1 MMKHFSL
8 GLAVGAGFGV
18 VLSLFKDKNG
28 NRLFP
33 SAQKQINSVKEDFS
47 DLSSSSNNLKIAK
60 QKLKESLPQAKNTIS
75 ELEKEVE
82 YYQIGIN
89 RIIAKLKAKTTKIN
103 SKIDNGIDSS
113 KN

>member
-33 SAQKQINSVKEDFS
+33 AAQKPINSVKEDIS
-47 DLSSSSNNLKIAK
+47 DLAVSSKKLKTAK
-60 QKLKESLPQAKNTIS
+60 QELKESLPEAKRAIS
-75 ELEKEVE
+75 ELQNEVE
-82 YYQIGIN
+82 YYQISIN
-89 RIIAKLKAKTTKIN
+89 RIIAKLKGKASAINRNIENETDN
-103 SKIDNGIDSS
+103 SKN
-113 KN
+113 

>member
-1 MMKHFSL
+1 MKHFSL

-33 SAQKQINSVKEDFS
+33 SVQKPINSVKEDIS
-47 DLSSSSNNLKIAK
+47 DLTDSSKKLKTAK
-60 QKLKESLPQAKNTIS
+60 QELKESLPQAKKAIS

>member
-1 MMKHFSL
+1 MKHFSL

-47 DLSSSSNNLKIAK
+47 DLSASSNNLKTAK
-60 QKLKESLPQAKNTIS
+60 QELKESLPEAKRAIS
-75 ELEKEVE
+75 ELQNEVE

-89 RIIAKLKAKTTKIN
+89 RVIARLKGKASAINRNIENEADN
-103 SKIDNGIDSS
+103 SKN
-113 KN
+113 

>member
-18 VLSLFKDKNG
+18 VLSLFKDKKG

-33 SAQKQINSVKEDFS
+33 SAQKQIKSVKEDFT
-47 DLSSSSNNLKIAK
+47 DLSTSSKKLKIAK
-60 QKLKESLPQAKNTIS
+60 QELKESLPQVKKTIS
-75 ELEKEVE
+75 ELEKETE

-103 SKIDNGIDSS
+103 SKIDNGTDSS

>member
-1 MMKHFSL
+1 MKHFSL

-47 DLSSSSNNLKIAK
+47 DLAVSSKKLKTAK
-60 QKLKESLPQAKNTIS
+60 QELKESLPEAKRAIS
-75 ELEKEVE
+75 ELQNEVE
-82 YYQIGIN
+82 YYQISIN
-89 RIIAKLKAKTTKIN
+89 RIIAKLKGKTSAINRNIENETDN
-103 SKIDNGIDSS
+103 SKN
-113 KN
+113 

>member
-1 MMKHFSL
+1 MKHFSL

-33 SAQKQINSVKEDFS
+33 SVQKSINSVKEDIN
-47 DLSSSSNNLKIAK
+47 DLAISNKKLKTAK
-60 QKLKESLPQAKNTIS
+60 QELKESLPESKRAIS
-75 ELEKEVE
+75 ELQNEVE

-89 RIIAKLKAKTTKIN
+89 RVIARLKGKASAINRNIENEADN
-103 SKIDNGIDSS
+103 SKN
-113 KN
+113 

>member
-1 MMKHFSL
+1 MKHFSL

-33 SAQKQINSVKEDFS
+33 SAQKQINSVKEDIN
-47 DLSSSSNNLKIAK
+47 DLAISNKKLKTAK
-60 QKLKESLPQAKNTIS
+60 QELKEPLPEAKRAIS
-75 ELEKEVE
+75 ELQNEVE

-89 RIIAKLKAKTTKIN
+89 RVIARLKGKASAIN
-103 SKIDNGIDSS
+103 RNIEN
-113 KN
+113 

>member
-1 MMKHFSL
+1 MKHFSL

-47 DLSSSSNNLKIAK
+47 DLSASSKNLKIAK

-89 RIIAKLKAKTTKIN
+89 RIIAKLKSKASAINRNIENEADN
-103 SKIDNGIDSS
+103 SKN
-113 KN
+113 

>member
-1 MMKHFSL
+1 MKHFSL

-47 DLSSSSNNLKIAK
+47 DLSASSNNLKIAK

-89 RIIAKLKAKTTKIN
+89 RIIAKLKSKASAINRNIENEADN
-103 SKIDNGIDSS
+103 SKN
-113 KN
+113 